1 MSIINFSPRISK
13 PFLLYWGSDP
23 KSLFMC
29 RLSFCALLFGILL
42 LHACGGGRAI
52 SYSDSQEEL
61 AELLTGSFTSETQAE
76 QDSLYSPVH
85 LHIVQVW
92 KDRAGQWFYVEQALA
107 AQDDKPY
114 RQRMYRV
121 VQLSS
126 ERFKILN
133 YEFRNPQV
141 FAGKWKDPQFFDD
154 YPEEIVAIKEGC
166 GVFLHRKAFKHY
178 EGETYGEDCFSQ
190 FQGAQYATSEVEIR
204 SDLIKS
210 WDRGW
215 TEEEE
220 QVWGPEDGPYRFERM
235 GASTEESEEE
245 LK

>member
-1 MSIINFSPRISK
+1 MVLNT
-13 PFLLYWGSDP
+13 LY
-23 KSLFMC
+23 MC
-29 RLSFCALLFGILL
+29 RLSFCAALLSILL
-42 LHACGGGRAI
+42 LHACGGSRAI

-61 AELLTGSFTSETQAE
+61 AELLTGSFSSETQAL
-76 QDSLYSPVH
+76 QDSSYSAVH
-85 LHIVQVW
+85 LHIVPVW
-92 KDRAGQWFYVEQALA
+92 KERTGQWFYVEQALA
-107 AQDDKPY
+107 KQGEKPY

-141 FAGKWKDPQFFDD
+141 FAGKWSAPQFFDD
-154 YPEEIVAIKEGC
+154 YPEEIVLIKEGC

-204 SDLIKS
+204 SDLIKT

-215 TEEEE
+215 SEEGK
-220 QVWGPEDGPYRFERM
+220 QVWGPKEGAYRFERIDTSSEKS
-235 GASTEESEEE
+235 GKEE
-245 LK
+245 